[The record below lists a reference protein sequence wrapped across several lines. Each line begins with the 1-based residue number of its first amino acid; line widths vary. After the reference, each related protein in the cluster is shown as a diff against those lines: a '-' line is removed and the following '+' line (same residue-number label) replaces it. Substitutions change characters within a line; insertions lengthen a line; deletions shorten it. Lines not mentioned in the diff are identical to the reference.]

1 MRAHSNRQQQNTDL
15 TTQGGQIVSNQTW
28 LLLTYKV
35 PPEPARRRIAIWRK
49 LKGMGAIYFQNGVCM
64 LPLTDEH
71 VRRVKVVENEITSI
85 GGEAILLET
94 TGLDRAQEEKILA
107 RFQAERDEAYAE
119 VISRC
124 NDFEAELARESAAG
138 KFTYAEVEENEEDL
152 RKLQTWIGKIV
163 KLDFTGASLRAEAEA
178 HVVRCETLL
187 DAYAR
192 QVFEKQLGDGQGD
205 V

>member
-1 MRAHSNRQQQNTDL
+1 MSNP
-15 TTQGGQIVSNQTW
+15 TW

-49 LKGMGAIYFQNGVCM
+49 LKGMGAVYLQNGVCM

-71 VRRVKVVENEITSI
+71 VRRVKVIENEITSM

-94 TGLDRAQEEKILA
+94 TGLDRAEEEKILA

-152 RKLQTWIGKIV
+152 LKLQTWIGKIV

-178 HVVRCETLL
+178 RVVRCETLL

-192 QVFEKQLGDGQGD
+192 QVFERQHGDG
-205 V
+205 